1 MLLRVVVGFA
11 PAFLLLLLATLLFA
25 QQKGR
30 LLGIAF
36 FRSIVLSL
44 EPG

>member
-1 MLLRVVVGFA
+1 MLLLVVVSFA
-11 PAFLLLLLATLLFA
+11 PTLLLLLLAPLLFA

-44 EPG
+44 EPA